1 MDFVNTLKTNRV
13 VVPMAFLA
21 ALLMLLLSE
30 TAYWRAQNAMNNLVT
45 MQTGRGSIL
54 QLTESVLKVESGQLG
69 YILTGDLRLL
79 EDQSEFKT
87 AIAEI
92 FPKLATTFANSPEL
106 LAALNKMHLTVDN
119 RQATLENGVRLKS
132 EGSSQAAM
140 NAILQTIQAMPFA
153 QSLDD
158 ELMALELPGRLE
170 RREAV
175 YSALV
180 LNRFGVAVLTTLSLL
195 ALLLYLRQTHVL
207 GLHQKELKQIEQQV
221 RADLESEVAL
231 RTAELTDLS
240 RYQLNAREDERNRL
254 ARNLHDDLGALLTS
268 AKLDAA
274 RIKARL
280 TKTAPDEL
288 ELLSHL
294 VASLNACVAMG
305 RNIIENLRPSALSNL
320 GLVSTLEIL
329 TREFAENTGVPV
341 QCQLSPVALS
351 PNAELMLYRVVQ
363 EALTNISKYAN
374 ATQVWVSLGSQNG
387 QVSLAVRDN
396 GQGFNTITKVGTAYG
411 LLGMRFRVE
420 AEGGHLTVVSH
431 PGSGTQILATLK
443 VSTAQP

>member
-1 MDFVNTLKTNRV
+1 MDLVNTLKTNRV

-30 TAYWRAQNAMNNLVT
+30 TAYWRAQNALNSLVT
-45 MQTGRGSIL
+45 VQNDRSSIL

-79 EDQSEFKT
+79 ENQNENKA

-92 FPKLATTFANSPEL
+92 FPKLATTFADNPEL
-106 LAALNKMHLTVDN
+106 LAALNKMRLTVDN
-119 RQATLENGVRLKS
+119 RQATLAEGVRLKS
-132 EGSSQAAM
+132 ERGSQAATD
-140 NAILQTIQAMPFA
+140 AILQTIQSMPLA

-158 ELMALELPGRLE
+158 ELMALELPGRVQ

-180 LNRFGVAVLTTLSLL
+180 LNRLGVALLTTISLM

-207 GLHQKELKQIEQQV
+207 GLQQKELKQIEQQV
-221 RADLESEVAL
+221 RADLEAEVAL

-240 RYQLNAREDERNRL
+240 RYLLNAREDERNRL

-329 TREFAENTGVPV
+329 TREFTENTGVPV

-374 ATQVWVSLGSQNG
+374 ATLVWVSLGSQNG

>member
-1 MDFVNTLKTNRV
+1 MDLVNTLKTNRV

-45 MQTGRGSIL
+45 VQTDRSSIL
-54 QLTESVLKVESGQLG
+54 QLTENVLKVESGQLG

-79 EDQSEFKT
+79 ENQNEIKA

-92 FPKLATTFANSPEL
+92 FPKLATTFADNPEL
-106 LAALNKMHLTVDN
+106 LAALNKMRLTVDN
-119 RQATLENGVRLKS
+119 RQATLADGVRLKS
-132 EGSSQAAM
+132 ERGSQVAID
-140 NAILQTIQAMPFA
+140 AILQTIQSMPLA

-158 ELMALELPGRLE
+158 ELMALELPGRVQ

-180 LNRFGVAVLTTLSLL
+180 LNRLGVALLTTISLM

-221 RADLESEVAL
+221 RADLEAEVAL

-240 RYQLNAREDERNRL
+240 RYLMNAREDERNRL

-329 TREFAENTGVPV
+329 TREFTENTGVPV

>member
-1 MDFVNTLKTNRV
+1 MDLVNTLKTNRV

-30 TAYWRAQNAMNNLVT
+30 TAYWRAQNALNSLVT
-45 MQTGRGSIL
+45 VQNDRSSIL

-79 EDQSEFKT
+79 ENQNENKA

-92 FPKLATTFANSPEL
+92 FPKLATTFADNPEL
-106 LAALNKMHLTVDN
+106 LAALNKMRLTVDN
-119 RQATLENGVRLKS
+119 RQATLAEGVRLKS
-132 EGSSQAAM
+132 ERGSQAATD
-140 NAILQTIQAMPFA
+140 AILQTIQSMPLA

-158 ELMALELPGRLE
+158 ELMALELPGRVQ

-180 LNRFGVAVLTTLSLL
+180 LNRLGVALLTTISLM

-207 GLHQKELKQIEQQV
+207 GLQQKELKQIEQQV
-221 RADLESEVAL
+221 RVDLEAEVAL

-240 RYQLNAREDERNRL
+240 RYLLNAREDERNRL

-329 TREFAENTGVPV
+329 TREFTENTGVPV

>member
-1 MDFVNTLKTNRV
+1 MDLVNTLKTNRV

-30 TAYWRAQNAMNNLVT
+30 TAYWRAQNALNSLVT
-45 MQTGRGSIL
+45 VQNDRSSIL

-79 EDQSEFKT
+79 ENQNENKA

-92 FPKLATTFANSPEL
+92 FPKLATTFADNPEL
-106 LAALNKMHLTVDN
+106 LAALNKMRLTVDN
-119 RQATLENGVRLKS
+119 RQATLAEGVRLKS
-132 EGSSQAAM
+132 ERGSQAATD
-140 NAILQTIQAMPFA
+140 AILQTIQAMPLA

-158 ELMALELPGRLE
+158 ELMALELPGRVQ

-180 LNRFGVAVLTTLSLL
+180 LNRLGVALLTTISLM

-207 GLHQKELKQIEQQV
+207 GLQQKELKQIEQQV
-221 RADLESEVAL
+221 RADLEAEVAL

-240 RYQLNAREDERNRL
+240 RYLLNAREDERNRL

-329 TREFAENTGVPV
+329 TREFTENTGVPV

>member
-1 MDFVNTLKTNRV
+1 MDLVNTLKTNRV
-13 VVPMAFLA
+13 VVPIAFFA

-30 TAYWRAQNAMNNLVT
+30 TAYWRAQNALNSLVT
-45 MQTGRGSIL
+45 VQNDRSSIL

-79 EDQSEFKT
+79 ENQNEIKA

-92 FPKLATTFANSPEL
+92 FPKLATTFADNPEL

-119 RQATLENGVRLKS
+119 RQATLAEGVRLKS
-132 EGSSQAAM
+132 ERGSQAATD
-140 NAILQTIQAMPFA
+140 AILQTIQSMPLA

-158 ELMALELPGRLE
+158 ELMALELPGRVQ

-180 LNRFGVAVLTTLSLL
+180 LNRLGVALLTTISLM

-207 GLHQKELKQIEQQV
+207 GLQQKELKQIEQQV
-221 RADLESEVAL
+221 RADLEAEVSL

-240 RYQLNAREDERNRL
+240 RYLLNAREDERNRL

-329 TREFAENTGVPV
+329 TREFTENTGVPV

-411 LLGMRFRVE
+411 LQGMRFRVE

-431 PGSGTQILATLK
+431 PSSGTQILATLK

>member
-1 MDFVNTLKTNRV
+1 MDLVNTLKTNRV

-45 MQTGRGSIL
+45 VQTDRSSIL
-54 QLTESVLKVESGQLG
+54 QLTENVLKVESGQLG

-79 EDQSEFKT
+79 ENQNEIKAT
-87 AIAEI
+87 IAEI
-92 FPKLATTFANSPEL
+92 FPKLATTFADNPEL
-106 LAALNKMHLTVDN
+106 LAALNKMRLTVDN
-119 RQATLENGVRLKS
+119 RQATLADGVRLKS
-132 EGSSQAAM
+132 ERGSQVAID
-140 NAILQTIQAMPFA
+140 AILQTIQSMPLA
-153 QSLDD
+153 QSMDD
-158 ELMALELPGRLE
+158 ELMALELPGRVQ

-180 LNRFGVAVLTTLSLL
+180 LNRLGVALLTTISLM

-221 RADLESEVAL
+221 RADLEAEVAL

-240 RYQLNAREDERNRL
+240 RYLMNAREDERNRL

-329 TREFAENTGVPV
+329 TREFTENTGVPV